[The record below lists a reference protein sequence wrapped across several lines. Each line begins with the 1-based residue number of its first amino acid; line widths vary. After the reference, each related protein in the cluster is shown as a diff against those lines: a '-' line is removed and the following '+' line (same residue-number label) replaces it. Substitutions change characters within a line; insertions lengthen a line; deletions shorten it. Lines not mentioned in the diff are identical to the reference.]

1 MKSMKRNVTLWIDH
15 TKAVI
20 FSLADEGAEI
30 KG

>member
-1 MKSMKRNVTLWIDH
+1 MKSMKKEVGVWIDH
-15 TKAVI
+15 MKAVI